1 MKLRLYLKYG
11 SRRATILGC
20 GPQSLTTPDALLPAR
35 MKSWLRLWNSNRRFR
50 GASVEPSFYEQKRGA
65 VTAVKISEQRITARI
80 SVFIVISRFGTDAKR
95 LLPVQGLPLGKPS
108 SPHTSRSEES

>member
-65 VTAVKISEQRITARI
+65 VTAVKISEQRIAAKK
-80 SVFIVISRFGTDAKR
+80 SVFIVISNLEPMREITAG
-95 LLPVQGLPLGKPS
+95 PSSPLGKPN
-108 SPHTSRSEES
+108 SPHTSMSDKS